1 MCYLVGNFSRILLDM
16 ATGVPGKTHVCIG
29 RMIPRKGDGLHGEGL
44 RASMDRKKAWVHHN
58 FLGPLEMVAETEE
71 KPYKVV

>member
-1 MCYLVGNFSRILLDM
+1 
-16 ATGVPGKTHVCIG
+16 
-29 RMIPRKGDGLHGEGL
+29 MIPRKGDGLHGEGL